1 MISEKWAITRE
12 YKETC
17 IAILQDN
24 LTPLRAK
31 AGITQEELSNIIG
44 CSRQTYYAFETC
56 QRDMPWS
63 TFLLL
68 SFFYHELYA
77 TRGMLDELK
86 IYPVEL
92 FSKFNGNVSVEL

>member
-1 MISEKWAITRE
+1 MINEKWAITKE
-12 YKETC
+12 YKDTC

-24 LTPLRAK
+24 LAPLRAK

-56 QRDMPWS
+56 QRTMHWS
-63 TFLLL
+63 NFLLL
-68 SFFYHELYA
+68 CFFYHELNS
-77 TRGMLDELK
+77 TREMLDELK

-92 FSKFNGNVSVEL
+92 FSKFNGEVSVDL